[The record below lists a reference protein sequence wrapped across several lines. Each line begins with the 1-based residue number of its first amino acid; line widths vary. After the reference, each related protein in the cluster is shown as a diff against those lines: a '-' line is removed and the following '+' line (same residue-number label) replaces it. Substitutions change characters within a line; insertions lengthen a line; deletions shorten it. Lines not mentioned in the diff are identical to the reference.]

1 MTIHRTPPRPNLFER
16 ITRRVSRKLRRYRKS
31 PITYQYKAFSIE
43 LPPHHQLPEHQKR
56 HPKYDRFLPHL
67 ARCVD
72 PAETIVD
79 IGANVGDT
87 LAGMV
92 EQNARPTY
100 VCIEPDDAFHCHLE
114 NNVERMRSSVSGLR
128 VEIIKA
134 LVGKNVSNVVL
145 VGERGTKHAVAS
157 GPGGIESSP
166 LDELIGPGHKVRLL
180 KSDVDGFDYDVLD
193 SSMAIIS
200 RDGPMIFFECQY
212 ENEHQLV
219 AYRRRLESLECAGY
233 ATGYSSTIS
242 ANYSFARM
250 IWTRSTSSWTTSG
263 VRTPGVRRVRSI
275 APALLTVRKDYS
287 KVIDKV
293 LSEYIQLAQ
302 WDEARRPHRQSD
314 EAIAGKTHSHTRRPV
329 TTYAMP
335 RGEDTLRLSAGICHA
350 DVFAIWSIDRM
361 PCVSSSSASTF
372 CHTCSTVT
380 WSTQGNGAPC
390 ATSNLHTHLH
400 S

>member
-1 MTIHRTPPRPNLFER
+1 MTRLTHPEPSLFEKITSR
-16 ITRRVSRKLRRYRKS
+16 ISRKLHPYRKS
-31 PITYQYKAFSIE
+31 PITYQYKAFAIE
-43 LPPHHQLPEHQKR
+43 LPPYHQLPEHQKR

-100 VCIEPDDAFHCHLE
+100 VCIEPDDAFHRHLE
-114 NNVERMRSSVSGLR
+114 NNVERIRASVSGLR

-134 LVGKNVSNVVL
+134 LVGKNVSNVAL

-219 AYRRRLESLECAGY
+219 AYRKTLESLESAGY
-233 ATGYSSTIS
+233 RDWTLFDNFGEVLLRTDDLNAVNQLLDYVWRQNTGRATRTIYYFDIL
-242 ANYSFARM
+242 A
-250 IWTRSTSSWTTSG
+250 
-263 VRTPGVRRVRSI
+263 
-275 APALLTVRKDYS
+275 VRKDDS
-287 KVIDKV
+287 TLIDRV
-293 LSEYIQLAQ
+293 LSGY
-302 WDEARRPHRQSD
+302 
-314 EAIAGKTHSHTRRPV
+314 T
-329 TTYAMP
+329 
-335 RGEDTLRLSAGICHA
+335 
-350 DVFAIWSIDRM
+350 
-361 PCVSSSSASTF
+361 
-372 CHTCSTVT
+372 
-380 WSTQGNGAPC
+380 
-390 ATSNLHTHLH
+390 
-400 S
+400 